1 MGMTVSRSAFG
12 ALRDILLGF
21 FSESEEAAPRHSF
34 GMILE
39 TQRFSQRVCGRADGK
54 LRVAAHSVREGRVRS
69 ALDLLNEVE
78 DDLRIHERELADS
91 FSMR

>member
-21 FSESEEAAPRHSF
+21 FSEPEEAAPRHSF

-39 TQRFSQRVCGRADGK
+39 TQRFSQRVCGRVDGK
-54 LRVAAHSVREGRVRS
+54 LRVAAHSVREGRVGS
-69 ALDLLNEVE
+69 ALALLNEVE
-78 DDLRIHERELADS
+78 DDLRIHERELAES